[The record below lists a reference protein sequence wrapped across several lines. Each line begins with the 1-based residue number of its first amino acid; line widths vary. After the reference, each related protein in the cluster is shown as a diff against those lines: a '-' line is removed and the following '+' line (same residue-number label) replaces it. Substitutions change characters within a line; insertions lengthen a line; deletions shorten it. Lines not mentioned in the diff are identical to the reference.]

1 MPRRSQ
7 RSSTIP
13 RARDVP
19 EQTPVTRAL
28 QLDAE
33 QQYATPQASGVALN
47 GNGQGVEP
55 LLAHEIVRGALV
67 RFSSP
72 ESRDARPPP
81 TAVLVHGIMGSKRNM
96 VSFAKRL
103 VEGFPTWQVVLVDLR
118 CHGDSAGLA
127 PHLVNQDHGVDA
139 AAGDVL
145 KLLQS
150 LKMFPEVLIGH
161 SFGGKVVMS
170 MAHQFGSGVTRLP
183 RPVKVW
189 VLDALP
195 GEIRSAEMGGQDR
208 PEDLISALR
217 HYTLP
222 VRTKSDLMTWLTAH
236 GGFSQGIAQWAATN
250 LAPNPGGGFVWKV
263 DLEAIHRMY
272 LSYES
277 TDLWPFLESPSD
289 GITVSFVRAERSNFR
304 WSGKDQD
311 LIKALGHDVH
321 LLRDSGHWVHTENP
335 AGLFDIIA
343 PSFGGGV
350 DLHLRR
356 AQPSSALN

>member
-1 MPRRSQ
+1 MPRSLQ
-7 RSSTIP
+7 FPSTKP
-13 RARDVP
+13 RCR
-19 EQTPVTRAL
+19 ERTPVAKAL

-33 QQYATPQASGVALN
+33 QQQYATPQASGVAAH
-47 GNGQGVEP
+47 GQGLGGEP

-67 RFSSP
+67 RYSSP
-72 ESRDARPPP
+72 ESREARQPP

-127 PHLVNQDHGVDA
+127 AQLVNQDHGVDA

-150 LKMFPEVLIGH
+150 LKMFPEILIGH

-170 MAHQFGSGVTRLP
+170 MAHQFGNGVTRLP

-195 GEIRSAEMGGQDR
+195 GEVRSAEMGGQDR

-217 HYTLP
+217 HYPLP
-222 VRTKSDLMTWLTAH
+222 VQRKSDIMTWLTAN

-250 LAPNPGGGFVWKV
+250 LMPNPSGAGGFVWKV

-277 TDLWPFLESPSD
+277 TDLWKFLESPAD
-289 GITVSFVRAERSNFR
+289 GITVSFIRAERSNFR

-321 LLRDSGHWVHTENP
+321 LLRDSGHWVHTDNP

-356 AQPSSALN
+356 AQPSLN